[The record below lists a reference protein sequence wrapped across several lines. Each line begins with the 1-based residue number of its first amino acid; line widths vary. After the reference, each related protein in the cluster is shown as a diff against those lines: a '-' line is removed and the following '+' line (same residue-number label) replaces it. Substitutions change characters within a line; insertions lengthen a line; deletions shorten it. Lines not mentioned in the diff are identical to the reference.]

1 MKSLFSRLTIEQSE
15 IFQKNEKAT
24 ARVSELEGFK
34 KECKELNEKLKVAS
48 VKHQEALKNQSKEL
62 FEIEIRLKEEISQ
75 FNKTKVHTNKKLTLL
90 MRKIKSTM
98 ISIIEN
104 VHTVHS
110 EVKKLRRNI

>member
-1 MKSLFSRLTIEQSE
+1 VNFFKKIKKPQQESQR
-15 IFQKNEKAT
+15 
-24 ARVSELEGFK
+24 LEGFE

-48 VKHQEALKNQSKEL
+48 VKHQEALKNKSKEL

-110 EVKKLRRNI
+110 EV